1 MQQQMSGVNAG
12 EGVNPMQMMGGF
24 PMMPNIASANM
35 AMPGMPTVDGAG
47 QMHMPMMPMMPM
59 GMQYP
64 YPQNP

>member
-24 PMMPNIASANM
+24 PMMPNM

-47 QMHMPMMPMMPM
+47 QMHMPMMPMMQM